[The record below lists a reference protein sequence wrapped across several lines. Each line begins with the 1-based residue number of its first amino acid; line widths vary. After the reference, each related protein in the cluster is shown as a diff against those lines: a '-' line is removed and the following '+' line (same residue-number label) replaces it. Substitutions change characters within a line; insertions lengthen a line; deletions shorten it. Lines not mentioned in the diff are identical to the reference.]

1 MARALRVHHTET
13 VNSDS
18 QKKKAEK
25 VEHTIRDPEK
35 KVMSREE
42 LEPVIT
48 LVNAIESLGL
58 EEFIEYIRSPW
69 RLLWPNFVAWVARWF
84 WALVGAT
91 IVVAL
96 IVWGLSQ
103 IISLPLIGKYIEPYA
118 KTVQDEFNRYIQSTD
133 YNPHFEN
140 IESLLDDI
148 RDTLKPSTPLTL
160 PQWQ

>member
-69 RLLWPNFVAWVARWF
+69 RLLWPNFVA
-84 WALVGAT
+84 
-91 IVVAL
+91 
-96 IVWGLSQ
+96 
-103 IISLPLIGKYIEPYA
+103 
-118 KTVQDEFNRYIQSTD
+118 
-133 YNPHFEN
+133 
-140 IESLLDDI
+140 
-148 RDTLKPSTPLTL
+148 
-160 PQWQ
+160 

>member
-1 MARALRVHHTET
+1 MAHALRVHHTDDT
-13 VNSDS
+13 KSDLE
-18 QKKKAEK
+18 KKKVEK
-25 VEHTIRDPEK
+25 VENTLRNRDK
-35 KVMSREE
+35 KVMSQEE

-118 KTVQDEFNRYIQSTD
+118 KTVQDEFNSYIQSTN

-140 IESLLDDI
+140 IESLLGDI
-148 RDTLKPSTPLTL
+148 RENLKPNTSLTL